1 MDPLEFAMQMERDG
15 KAFYEKA
22 AADAPN
28 PEVRKILLTLAEE
41 EERHYRIFR
50 SLREGAMVAA
60 RSELDKR
67 AETVSIARNLFQQMA
82 DKGEKTLYGEDARAV
97 WKEAQKLEQKS
108 EAMYREEAD
117 KAADTD
123 RKELLNKIA
132 DEEKNHIYLVDNM
145 LSFMADPQ
153 SFVDSAEYK
162 NFMSWEG
169 H

>member
-28 PEVRKILLTLAEE
+28 AEVKKILLTLAEE

-50 SLREGAMVAA
+50 SLREGSTVAA
-60 RSELDKR
+60 RREMDNR
-67 AETVSIARNLFQQMA
+67 AETVTIARNLFQQMA
-82 DKGEKTLYGEDARAV
+82 DKGETTLYGEDARAV
-97 WKEAQKLEQKS
+97 WKEAQKIEKKS
-108 EAMYREEAD
+108 EDMYREEAA
-117 KAADTD
+117 KTTD
-123 RKELLNKIA
+123 EDRRELLGRIA
-132 DEEKNHIYLVDNM
+132 DEEKNHIYLIDNM
-145 LSFMADPQ
+145 LSFMTDPQ
-153 SFVDSAEYK
+153 SFVDSTQYK

>member
-22 AADAPN
+22 AADAPSA
-28 PEVRKILLTLAEE
+28 EIRKILLTLAEE

-50 SLREGAMVAA
+50 SLREGSTVAA
-60 RSELDKR
+60 RNEMDKR
-67 AETVSIARNLFQQMA
+67 AETVTIARNLFQQMA
-82 DKGEKTLYGEDARAV
+82 DKGETTLYGDDARAV
-97 WKEAQKLEQKS
+97 WKEAQKIEQKS
-108 EAMYREEAD
+108 EAMYREEASKTAD
-117 KAADTD
+117 KD
-123 RKELLNKIA
+123 RKELLSRIA

-145 LSFMADPQ
+145 LSFMSDPE
-153 SFVDSAEYK
+153 SFVASAQYK